1 MFPDLFDRFFF
12 ILVPIVTVR
21 DRLRRK
27 KSAAWKYTSW
37 KLTDLGV
44 ILFQDIDVGLGY
56 LDANQVEI
64 SRDKTI
70 KNQGISLEDPIK
82 E

>member
-1 MFPDLFDRFFF
+1 MFPDLFDRFF
-12 ILVPIVTVR
+12 ILVPMVTVR
-21 DRLRRK
+21 DALRRK
-27 KSAAWKYTSW
+27 KCAARKYTSW

-44 ILFQDIDVGLGY
+44 ILFQNIDVGLGY
-56 LDANQVEI
+56 LDAIQVEI

-70 KNQGISLEDPIK
+70 KNQGINLEDPIK